1 MSTIVHKASE
11 VAPTPSEGKLF
22 KDGVPPELQIIT
34 PEELAMLLHRSA
46 KSIRVDVTRNPNSL
60 PPVFRPPGT
69 KKIMFRLLD
78 VQKWMEALAALAAAE
93 KVKRQEE
100 AARLGVTGAR
110 RPAVTRHI
118 LERSNQLLR
127 GQTGPLVQGDAQ

>member
-69 KKIMFRLLD
+69 KKIRFRLVD

-100 AARLGVTGAR
+100 AARLGVVGAPR
-110 RPAVTRHI
+110 SSTSKHI
-118 LERSNQLLR
+118 LERSSVLTKGLNA
-127 GQTGPLVQGDAQ
+127 PLVQGDAQ